1 MYDGCTIPKSL
12 LHLQGL
18 GAKKTLERERAL
30 GQLIARL
37 DAMLGKHRF
46 DGDIQISH
54 YLLDPLVLKR
64 AIWKSQDLHIW
75 WRHCLT
81 SKRQRVWKKYRSLS
95 CKSCMGVC
103 AHLFTCFFLCLSNL
117 FVCWV
122 LLLAC
127 VRVRGNMLRSCA
139 LMCHAMVTI

>member
-64 AIWKSQDLHIW
+64 AIWKSQDLHI
-75 WRHCLT
+75 
-81 SKRQRVWKKYRSLS
+81 
-95 CKSCMGVC
+95 
-103 AHLFTCFFLCLSNL
+103 
-117 FVCWV
+117 
-122 LLLAC
+122 
-127 VRVRGNMLRSCA
+127 
-139 LMCHAMVTI
+139 